1 MREDNLMK
9 DKKKD
14 SKSIYIYIYINMEIY
29 ERNK

>member
-14 SKSIYIYIYINMEIY
+14 SKSIYIYIYKYGNI
-29 ERNK
+29 RA

>member
-14 SKSIYIYIYINMEIY
+14 SKSIYIYINMEIY

>member
-9 DKKKD
+9 DKKKTR
-14 SKSIYIYIYINMEIY
+14 KVYIYINMEIY